1 MSEQNKVVV
10 VGTEELRKLIEE
22 LLPPISEKEG
32 KIWLREDEVM
42 EILGI
47 RSKSHMWKIR
57 TTNPEIQVSQPSRK
71 IILINRQSLMDWLEK
86 KSV

>member
-1 MSEQNKVVV
+1 MKD
-10 VGTEELRKLIEE
+10 KFLIME
-22 LLPPISEKEG
+22 
-32 KIWLREDEVM
+32 REDLETLLKEILPNVPEAESKPWLLESEAM

-71 IILINRQSLMDWLEK
+71 IILINRQSLMNWLEK
-86 KSV
+86 NSIK

>member
-1 MSEQNKVVV
+1 MKD
-10 VGTEELRKLIEE
+10 KFLIM
-22 LLPPISEKEG
+22 EKEDLETLL
-32 KIWLREDEVM
+32 KEILPDVPESESKPWLLESEAM

-47 RSKSHMWKIR
+47 RSKSQMWKIR

-86 KSV
+86 NSIK